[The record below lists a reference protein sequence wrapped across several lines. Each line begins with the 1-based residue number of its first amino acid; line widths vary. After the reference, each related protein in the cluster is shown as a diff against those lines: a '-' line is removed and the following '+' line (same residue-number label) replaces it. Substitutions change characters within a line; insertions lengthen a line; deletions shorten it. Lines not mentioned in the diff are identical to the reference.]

1 MKSRIILS
9 IMILSLLA
17 QLPAFAETSNRRQT
31 MDAVILLEDR
41 FDTADKLEEWVDDNG
56 GYLLSRVEDELI
68 LRVPSEKL
76 EAFVDILESIADD
89 VIQIRQMTEDIG
101 QDILEAEAG
110 IKSKT
115 ELFDR
120 ALVLIDQTD
129 LSTTLEIEREVL
141 SILRDIEN
149 LQGRYRKLLGEVEL
163 ARVTV
168 AFTLEEESLPQNLP
182 STFKWINAVDFYILM
197 RDFQRN

>member
-31 MDAVILLEDR
+31 MDAVILVEDR